1 MPDDLLYN
9 EVEERINLINTQM
22 ETTKKYLIDR
32 VREED
37 WPSVAIASAQ
47 LQAMCQELES
57 MTCISERLKDSY
69 YE

>member
-1 MPDDLLYN
+1 MANDALLN
-9 EVEERINLINTQM
+9 EVEERISLLLTQM

-37 WPSVAIASAQ
+37 WASVLVAAAQ

-57 MTCISERLKDSY
+57 ITCVSERLKDSY